1 MYLTSAQHDQL
12 RTLIMGF
19 EIPYRSY
26 IAEVILDTYHD
37 KCSFSTAL
45 TNAQLSNCQPVLNN
59 TIKNQI
65 IKAQKNPDK
74 LFDALQFANNS
85 FTTKSVAGSAD
96 VPMLGELN
104 VLTYVFQQNFS
115 CLVNIFP
122 CFSDFF
128 SLARKYSYVRIKSS
142 SM

>member
-45 TNAQLSNCQPVLNN
+45 TNAQLYL
-59 TIKNQI
+59 K
-65 IKAQKNPDK
+65 
-74 LFDALQFANNS
+74 
-85 FTTKSVAGSAD
+85 
-96 VPMLGELN
+96 
-104 VLTYVFQQNFS
+104 
-115 CLVNIFP
+115 
-122 CFSDFF
+122 
-128 SLARKYSYVRIKSS
+128 
-142 SM
+142 

>member
-65 IKAQKNPDK
+65 IKAQKIRTNS
-74 LFDALQFANNS
+74 LMHCSLQI
-85 FTTKSVAGSAD
+85 TLLRQK
-96 VPMLGELN
+96 
-104 VLTYVFQQNFS
+104 VLQDQQM
-115 CLVNIFP
+115 FP
-122 CFSDFF
+122 C
-128 SLARKYSYVRIKSS
+128 
-142 SM
+142 